1 MKTIKTLYEGRVQG
15 VGFRWTV
22 KNHARGFDVAGT
34 VKNLPDGR
42 VELVAQGGSDEVA
55 GFLEAIRQSD
65 LAGHISLESPEI
77 IAYIPNLRG
86 FQIIE

>member
-1 MKTIKTLYEGRVQG
+1 MKTIKALYEGRVQG

-22 KNHARGFDVAGT
+22 KQHARGFDVAGS

-42 VELVAQGGSDEVA
+42 VELIAQGDSEEVM
-55 GFLEAIRQSD
+55 GFLEAIRRSD
-65 LAGHISLESPEI
+65 LAGHISLESPEA
-77 IAYIPNLRG
+77 IAYDPSLRG